1 MAQNG
6 NSGAVPT
13 LTMDSRKFLSALNDG
28 AQAKVAFF
36 EERVQAMGEQA
47 DKNWRLAALHAKELY
62 IEDVDNHTYF
72 IAEHSRDHGKVSI
85 TNIRP
90 VEIVEG
96 EKQELFSE
104 SSLRLINALEA
115 NDQKEMGAAFGR
127 LKAQRFSSRII
138 PESGKVKCRDG
149 VLRTISVT
157 PTGHLAEDI
166 KDRLVACIVESL
178 RDRVIVENGHVVG
191 GTFGEE
197 EIILPVTKW
206 AARKLV
212 ARRMLES
219 AQNAY
224 WSEGFRG
231 RIYSLAKQISEGK
244 IEEAVKGVSGFLDE
258 MEEFTLLSRG
268 QTQTLIENALASK
281 AVFNQQLCDDTAT
294 LFYRTNLK
302 INRGKIVEEWKNI
315 ARKAEHPVLAENVS
329 ILENSKNFGATYDKF
344 LHLIFEAISNRE
356 VAAEALATT
365 LDVLRNKTPKIKE
378 SHELSSKL
386 NGLISRLKQRNFD
399 DAAIYEAEDLI
410 ATIQE
415 ELGAAETLGNFDQM
429 PGDMEGMDATQPG
442 MDAGAGGAPS
452 GAPVININSP
462 LIQIGGSSAAGPGD
476 AVPPGGDPA
485 AGGGDPELE
494 ALLGG
499 GAGAA
504 PPGGMPPAPG
514 GMPPA
519 PGGMPPAPGGMP
531 GQPPAPGGMPGQP
544 LMQGRDRHG
553 RVLGEG
559 VPPWQAGRG
568 NPKERP
574 YRDDHPSEFE
584 EGPLN
589 QDDDGVPDDADA
601 ASDPYAVK
609 KGEKVAT
616 EGLRFTDYGAPVI
629 TDEGDLDKIIRIMQR
644 LATEHRLTGKDL
656 SKNLQ
661 EMAKASIKAIG
672 LRIPDGK
679 LPKALEQCVNAFSE
693 EWEKPWLKD
702 KKDKKKGKKDCDEGD
717 EDCDDEGVAENQ
729 FKYPWRKPRGFA
741 RSNYGQENYG
751 EGQGGKS
758 QNESRRTRR
767 AIAEGITWTESQ
779 KDAILGELAGVRFI
793 FDHGGDSNLE
803 PVILSEDG
811 AVEIPIP
818 QDLFE
823 DAYTAARLSSGGDGT
838 RFVGWLAN
846 SLEQLR
852 PITMAEDRA
861 LEEAV
866 AKITA
871 GPDGTL
877 SVEVSP
883 DVDVQE
889 MADQGGGASGMDAGG
904 MDAGGG
910 MDNGEAEGMAPV
922 DATEPAPEPAPTTGG
937 GEDGLDPNAD
947 ESMPDFEAQGGG
959 MGQGEPA
966 QAPAGNAA
974 PTTKPA
980 KPMQQGVAPAQGG
993 DDDGIHFEDKDFTA
1007 PSSSKYTAPLKDN
1020 KRKMPE
1026 TKMPGKTTDKLD
1038 GIGPEL
1044 KVDDGSGV
1052 NPPTARK
1059 GSEE

>member
-1 MAQNG
+1 MAHNQ

-13 LTMDSRKFLSALNDG
+13 ITMDSRKFLSALNDG

-47 DKNWRLAALHAKELY
+47 SRNWRLAALHAKELY
-62 IEDVDNHTYF
+62 IEDTDSHTYLV
-72 IAEHSRDHGKVSI
+72 AEHSRDHGKVNI

-104 SSLRLINALEA
+104 SSMRLINALES
-115 NDQKEMGAAFGR
+115 NDQKEMGVAFNR

-138 PESGKVKCRDG
+138 PESGKVRCRDG
-149 VLRTISVT
+149 VLRTVTVT
-157 PTGHLAEDI
+157 PTNHMAEDV
-166 KDRLVACIVESL
+166 KDRLVSCIVESL
-178 RDRVIVENGHVVG
+178 RDKVIVENGHVVA

-197 EIILPVTKW
+197 EVRLPVTKW
-206 AARKLV
+206 AARKLI

-219 AQNAY
+219 AKNAY
-224 WSEGFRG
+224 WSEGFQTRVC
-231 RIYSLAKQISEGK
+231 SLAKMINDGK
-244 IEEAVKGVSGFLDE
+244 IEEAVKSISTFLEE
-258 MEEFTLLSRG
+258 MEEFTLLNRK
-268 QTQTLIENALASK
+268 QVQTLVENSLAAK
-281 AVFNQQLCDDTAT
+281 MVFNQQLCDDTAT

-302 INRGKIVEEWKNI
+302 VNKAKIVEEWKNI
-315 ARKAEHPVLAENVS
+315 ARKAEHSVLAENVS

-442 MDAGAGGAPS
+442 MEGDAAPS

-476 AVPPGGDPA
+476 AAGAPPGGAP
-485 AGGGDPELE
+485 GGDPELE

-499 GAGAA
+499 GAPGGAPPGGAPGA
-504 PPGGMPPAPG
+504 PPGGMPPAG
-514 GMPPA
+514 GGA
-519 PGGMPPAPGGMP
+519 PPGGMP
-531 GQPPAPGGMPGQP
+531 GMGGMPGQP
-544 LMQGRDRHG
+544 LMQGLDRDG
-553 RVLGEG
+553 DML
-559 VPPWQAGRG
+559 
-568 NPKERP
+568 
-574 YRDDHPSEFE
+574 SEDS
-584 EGPLN
+584 N
-589 QDDDGVPDDADA
+589 
-601 ASDPYAVK
+601 DPYAIRR
-609 KGEKVAT
+609 GEAVVT

-644 LATEHRLTGKDL
+644 LATEHRLTGHSL

-672 LRIPDGK
+672 LRIPEGK
-679 LPKALEQCVNAFSE
+679 MPKALEQCVNAFAE
-693 EWEKPWLKD
+693 EWEKPWLKKD
-702 KKDKKKGKKDCDEGD
+702 KKDKKGKDCDGD
-717 EDCDDEGVAENQ
+717 ECDDDDEEGVAENQ

-741 RSNYGQENYG
+741 RSNYGQEDYG
-751 EGQGGKS
+751 QPQGGKTHS
-758 QNESRRTRR
+758 ESRRTVQR
-767 AIAEGITWTESQ
+767 ALAEGITWTESQ
-779 KDAILGELAGVRFI
+779 QDAILGELAGVKFI
-793 FDHGGDSNLE
+793 FDHGGNANID

-818 QDLFE
+818 QELYE
-823 DAYTAARLSSGGDGT
+823 DAYTAARLSRGGDGD

-852 PITMAEDRA
+852 PITSAENAA

-883 DVDVQE
+883 DVEVQE

-904 MDAGGG
+904 MDDG
-910 MDNGEAEGMAPV
+910 MGGEADGMAPV
-922 DATEPAPEPAPTTGG
+922 DATEAPPEPAPAATGG
-937 GEDGLDPNAD
+937 GEDGLDPNA
-947 ESMPDFEAQGGG
+947 EEAMPDFEAQGGS
-959 MGQGEPA
+959 MAQGEPA
-966 QAPAGNAA
+966 TAPAG
-974 PTTKPA
+974 
-980 KPMQQGVAPAQGG
+980 GGAPAQGAAPAKPAAKPAAPAAG
-993 DDDGIHFEDKDFTA
+993 GADDDGIHFEDKDMTS
-1007 PSSSKYTAPLKDN
+1007 PPSSKYTAPLKDN

-1026 TKMPGKTTDKLD
+1026 PKMPGKTTDKLD
-1038 GIGPEL
+1038 SIGPDL

-1059 GSEE
+1059 GSDE

>member
-47 DKNWRLAALHAKELY
+47 NKNWRLASLHAKELY
-62 IEDVDNHTYF
+62 IEDVDNHVYY
-72 IAEHSRDHGKVSI
+72 IAEHNRDHGKVSI
-85 TNIRP
+85 SNIRP

-96 EKQELFSE
+96 EKQGLFSE

-115 NDQKEMGAAFGR
+115 NDQKEMGAAFNR

-138 PESGKVKCRDG
+138 PESGMIKGRDG
-149 VLRTISVT
+149 VLRTVTVT
-157 PTGHLAEDI
+157 PTGHIAEDV

-178 RDRVIVENGHVVG
+178 RDNVIVENGHVVAG
-191 GTFGEE
+191 SFGEDE
-197 EIILPVTKW
+197 VRLPVTKW

-224 WSEGFRG
+224 WSEGFRT

-244 IEEAVKGVSGFLDE
+244 IEEAVKSVSSFLDE
-258 MEEFTLLSRG
+258 MEEFTLLSRA
-268 QTQTLIENALASK
+268 QTQTLVENTLAAK

-302 INRGKIVEEWKNI
+302 VNRGKIVAEWKNI
-315 ARKAEHPVLAENVS
+315 ATKAEHSVLAENVS

-429 PGDMEGMDATQPG
+429 PGDMEGMDATAPG
-442 MDAGAGGAPS
+442 MDAGAGGQS

-476 AVPPGGDPA
+476 APPPGGDPA

-499 GAGAA
+499 GGGA
-504 PPGGMPPAPG
+504 PPGGMPPAPGGAPG

-531 GQPPAPGGMPGQP
+531 GQP
-544 LMQGRDRHG
+544 LMQGLERDG
-553 RVLGEG
+553 DFLAEDT
-559 VPPWQAGRG
+559 
-568 NPKERP
+568 N
-574 YRDDHPSEFE
+574 
-584 EGPLN
+584 
-589 QDDDGVPDDADA
+589 
-601 ASDPYAVK
+601 DPYAVRR
-609 KGEKVAT
+609 GERVVA

-672 LRIPDGK
+672 LRIPEGK

-702 KKDKKKGKKDCDEGD
+702 KKDKKKGKKDEDCEGD
-717 EDCDDEGVAENQ
+717 ECDDDEGVAENQ

-767 AIAEGITWTESQ
+767 ALAEGITWTESQ
-779 KDAILGELAGVRFI
+779 KDAILGELAGVKFI
-793 FDHGGDSNLE
+793 FDHGGNANLE

-823 DAYTAARLSSGGDGT
+823 DAYTAARMSNGGDGS

-883 DVDVQE
+883 DVEVQE
-889 MADQGGGASGMDAGG
+889 MADQGGGAGGMDAGG
-904 MDAGGG
+904 MG
-910 MDNGEAEGMAPV
+910 MENEAEGMAPV
-922 DATEPAPEPAPTTGG
+922 DATEPAPEPTQTAPTGG

-947 ESMPDFEAQGGG
+947 ESMPDFEAQGGS
-959 MGQGEPA
+959 MNQGEPA
-966 QAPAGNAA
+966 TAPAGNVKPSKPVQGAA
-974 PTTKPA
+974 PA
-980 KPMQQGVAPAQGG
+980 GG
-993 DDDGIHFEDKDFTA
+993 EDDGIHFEDKDFTA
-1007 PSSSKYTAPLKDN
+1007 PTSAKYTSPLKDN

-1026 TKMPGKTTDKLD
+1026 TKMPGKTTDRLD